1 MERCSIESIFSML
14 VPGRYKWYLYLME
27 TGTYI
32 AMRCHVLGYC
42 REIISN
48 ILTRFLKTQS
58 TKEKERF
65 THPRKDSI
73 QYFFYFQAEL
83 HNKMVRLNIAQRIRV
98 KDNGKRD
105 FPLFYKWRDKEI
117 GKEASKATVRS
128 LNASVQFLWYF
139 FVICKKITRTLQTT
153 KWFRSFIVCSY
164 SLHLSSYFSQLLAAG
179 FLLPLVGLEFLHFS
193 CRWRRN
199 SRFHK

>member
-1 MERCSIESIFSML
+1 MDFSLILCGEKNFYRTVIISRTKRRAKKRNLRKHYLYKMERCSIESIFSML

-105 FPLFYKWRDKEI
+105 FPLFYK
-117 GKEASKATVRS
+117 
-128 LNASVQFLWYF
+128 
-139 FVICKKITRTLQTT
+139 
-153 KWFRSFIVCSY
+153 
-164 SLHLSSYFSQLLAAG
+164 
-179 FLLPLVGLEFLHFS
+179 
-193 CRWRRN
+193 
-199 SRFHK
+199 

>member
-139 FVICKKITRTLQTT
+139 FIICKKNNKNSANNQVISEFYCLFLFSSLIFLFLSASCCRISSSIS
-153 KWFRSFIVCSY
+153 RSWIFT
-164 SLHLSSYFSQLLAAG
+164 
-179 FLLPLVGLEFLHFS
+179 FLL
-193 CRWRRN
+193 
-199 SRFHK
+199 